1 MSNAKIVYRTI
12 QHGLKKSMG
21 ANLGKRQGNHLNVLS
36 ALVCGIVQ
44 SKSTRLVDIALDVP
58 SESKLESQIIQFRR
72 WLQNKNVDFKLYY
85 LPFIERIIHVLARDT
100 IVLIID
106 GSETARG
113 CVTLMVSMVYKGRA
127 LPLLWVTRKG
137 KKGHFPQQ
145 MHIELIRAVKEM
157 IPKGSDVV
165 CLGDGEFDGTEW
177 LQVLTGFG
185 WHYVC
190 RTAKNAILYEGEEPF
205 PIRDICPARGKCTL
219 IANLEFTES
228 RNIMVNAVAY
238 WGRQYQEPIYWVT
251 NFETGEEAQLWYA
264 KRFKI
269 ETMFSDFK
277 SRGFNL
283 NKSHVS
289 NPERVARLMI
299 AVCIAYI
306 WVIYLGAFAL
316 EGDLHKIIHR
326 TDRCDLSLFQL
337 GKRLLR
343 YFLRKGQP
351 LPQFSLIL

>member
-36 ALVCGIVQ
+36 ALVCGIIQ
-44 SKSTRLVDIALDVP
+44 SKSTKLGEIAEEVP
-58 SESKLESQIIQFRR
+58 SQSKIESQIMQFRR
-72 WLQNKNVDFKLYY
+72 WLQNENVDFKLFY
-85 LPFIERIIHVLARDT
+85 LPFIKRIIQALAGDT
-100 IVLIID
+100 LVLIID

-127 LPLLWVTRKG
+127 LPLLWVTREG
-137 KKGHFPQQ
+137 KKGHFPQK

-157 IPKGSDVV
+157 IPVCCNV
-165 CLGDGEFDGTEW
+165 ICLGDGEFDGTEW
-177 LQVLTGFG
+177 LKVLTEFG
-185 WHYVC
+185 WKYVC
-190 RTAKNAILYEGEEPF
+190 RTAKNALLYENDEPF
-205 PIRDICPARGKCTL
+205 PIRDICPARGECNL
-219 IANLEFTES
+219 IADLEFTEARS
-228 RNIMVNAVAY
+228 IKVNAVAY
-238 WGRQYQEPIYWVT
+238 WGNQHKEPIYWVT
-251 NFETGEEAQLWYA
+251 NFETGEEAQFWYA

-283 NKSHVS
+283 SKSHVS
-289 NPERVARLMI
+289 QPERVARLLI

-306 WVIYLGAFAL
+306 WVVYLGTLARK
-316 EGDLHKIIHR
+316 EDLHKIIHR

-337 GKRLLR
+337 GKRLLN
-343 YFLRKGQP
+343 YFLRNGQA